1 LTAAGSAAGLD
12 LCLHLVRRE
21 FGPQIANQIARR
33 LVIPAH
39 RQGGQAQYVERPVP
53 RERASGSRLA
63 SLLDQVRA
71 SLDQP
76 WPVERLAAEAA
87 ISVRA
92 LHRRFHEAVGQSPGT
107 WLVSERVM
115 RARDLLEASA
125 LPVEEVAAAC
135 GFGSAATLRHHFR
148 GTLGISPAS
157 YRARFT
163 MSAT

>member
-1 LTAAGSAAGLD
+1 MRGIGTSFL
-12 LCLHLVRRE
+12 
-21 FGPQIANQIARR
+21 
-33 LVIPAH
+33 
-39 RQGGQAQYVERPVP
+39 PVP

-148 GTLGISPAS
+148 STLGVSPAS

-163 MSAT
+163 VSAS